1 MEDDVAL
8 RLILK
13 ERSLLPFSGMIKSS
27 MRKILWIILII
38 GITLALGLDVTPS
51 FAQASSAYDVIA
63 VVNDFR
69 AANGLPPLEIDPILM
84 SIAQGHSDYQASIRT
99 VTHTGAGGTSV
110 KDRAYAAG
118 FGGGAT
124 IFVSENIAGGIHLSI
139 QKALYEYWQDAAHL
153 NTMLNPAAIYIG
165 AGVGIAGD
173 YVYYTV
179 DAGYYSGATSS
190 GDTTNPPAVNTSPGP
205 TAVAY
210 DPFVVSTPRE
220 DGKIIHTVGFGQSLI
235 GIAKTYG
242 IELKD
247 IFQLNDLTQDSII
260 YPGEKIVI
268 QIGKTLTPTL
278 TPTEPRSLSTTATQ
292 TVATATPRISST
304 PRRTPSPSL
313 TPSPTAPEP
322 FITLDTGRERL
333 AAGVVVMA
341 LVVFLAV
348 VFNGIVAGKK
358 GGP

>member
-1 MEDDVAL
+1 MIV
-8 RLILK
+8 
-13 ERSLLPFSGMIKSS
+13 GM
-27 MRKILWIILII
+27 
-38 GITLALGLDVTPS
+38 TLALGLDVTPS
-51 FAQASSAYDVIA
+51 FAQASSAYDVVA

-69 AANGLPPLEIDPILM
+69 AANGLLPLEINPILM
-84 SIAQGHSDYQASIRT
+84 SIAQAHSDYQASIRT

-110 KDRAYAAG
+110 TDRAYAAG

-124 IFVSENIAGGIHLSI
+124 IFVSENIAGGINLSI

-153 NTMLNPAAIYIG
+153 NTMLNPAAVYIG
-165 AGVGIAGD
+165 AGVGITGD

-190 GDTTNPPAVNTSPGP
+190 EDTTTKPPAAKTSPGP

-210 DPFVVSTPRE
+210 DPFVVSTPQE

-242 IELKD
+242 IELND

-260 YPGEKIVI
+260 YPGEKIII
-268 QIGKTLTPTL
+268 QIGKTPTPTL
-278 TPTEPRSLSTTATQ
+278 TPTEPHSLTPTATQ
-292 TVATATPRISST
+292 RMATATPRISST
-304 PRRTPSPSL
+304 PRRTPSP
-313 TPSPTAPEP
+313 TPSPTATEP

-341 LVVFLAV
+341 LAVFLTV
-348 VFNGIVAGKK
+348 VINGVVAGKK
-358 GGP
+358 SVP